1 MINNKH
7 LYAIFKIIG
16 KSATGFP
23 KIYYYGTV
31 SKYNALVLELL
42 GPSLSKLFEMHK
54 RTFSLKTI
62 LQIAIQTIDRV
73 EFLHGRGLIYRY
85 FISRSYIILVFYKYF
100 LNIYAYIQYVAY
112 TFYRDIKPDNFLI
125 GLNSSHSERKED
137 KSSTIY
143 MVDLGLVKP
152 YTDDETGRHIPYAE
166 NRSICG
172 TLRYIGLNVH
182 MVLRFSA
189 FCQLA

>member
-42 GPSLSKLFEMHK
+42 GPSLAKLFEMHK

-85 FISRSYIILVFYKYF
+85 VIIIS
-100 LNIYAYIQYVAY
+100 
-112 TFYRDIKPDNFLI
+112 
-125 GLNSSHSERKED
+125 
-137 KSSTIY
+137 
-143 MVDLGLVKP
+143 
-152 YTDDETGRHIPYAE
+152 
-166 NRSICG
+166 
-172 TLRYIGLNVH
+172 
-182 MVLRFSA
+182 
-189 FCQLA
+189 